1 MYDES
6 CLPRIGSNIR
16 LLRMARQLS
25 QQELAQRID
34 VSQTHLSNLEHNH
47 AQISLKLL
55 LRIANVFECPLE
67 TLLDRKAAA
76 LWAEANCAEEAE
88 QAQAEKSDSDRSTAA
103 ETDGQEQYSL
113 EEVRLLLKLLQAGK
127 IR

>member
-1 MYDES
+1 MYDEK

>member
-1 MYDES
+1 MYDEK

-25 QQELAQRID
+25 QQELARRID

>member
-1 MYDES
+1 MYDEK
-6 CLPRIGSNIR
+6 CLPRICSNIR

>member
-1 MYDES
+1 
-6 CLPRIGSNIR
+6 
-16 LLRMARQLS
+16 MARQLS

>member
-1 MYDES
+1 MYDEK
-6 CLPRIGSNIR
+6 CLKNIGSNIR
-16 LLRMARQLS
+16 LLRTVCQLS
-25 QQELAQRID
+25 QQDMAERIGI
-34 VSQTHLSNLEHNH
+34 SQTHLSNLEHNH
-47 AQISLKLL
+47 SSVNLKLL

>member
-1 MYDES
+1 MYDEK
-6 CLPRIGSNIR
+6 CLASVGGNIR
-16 LLRMARQLS
+16 FLRMARQLS
-25 QQELAQRID
+25 QQELARRID